1 MATANQDHPPTDARA
16 DKTID
21 LDDDVVQKLTE
32 SDPKFVD
39 LSSEAKASCDSHNP
53 SLCGAFIAR
62 EYRSASRAA
71 PSRESDRDGF
81 LLTFYRQPQM
91 LSVP

>member
-1 MATANQDHPPTDARA
+1 MATANQDHPSTDTRP

-32 SDPKFVD
+32 SDPKFVN
-39 LSSEAKASCDSHNP
+39 LSSDAKASCDSHNP
-53 SLCGAFIAR
+53 SLCRDFIAR

-71 PSRESDRDGF
+71 
-81 LLTFYRQPQM
+81 
-91 LSVP
+91 LSLKNTIEMGSG